1 MRPTPSARTRTQPL
15 RTQAALSALRMLVS
29 GHMCIVTQAEQRSAR
44 LASSGLSR
52 GSLSTVGM
60 SQCGNGSVRYCSECA
75 SGLSQWHG
83 NKDLWRE
90 ACTAAHSTGAGPGQ
104 RPPLRND
111 AKF

>member
-1 MRPTPSARTRTQPL
+1 MRPTASARTRTQPL
-15 RTQAALSALRMLVS
+15 RTQDALSALHMLVS

-90 ACTAAHSTGAGPGQ
+90 ACTAAHSTFAGPGQ
-104 RPPLRND
+104 RPH
-111 AKF
+111 